1 LLWIRAFIQ
10 LIMKKEEMKIG
21 MSVVYKS
28 PYDETEIESVVT
40 TLPWNLVGDEYS
52 CNIEAVKN
60 GGVNIKHLRSL

>member
-1 LLWIRAFIQ
+1 
-10 LIMKKEEMKIG
+10 MKIG